1 MKLYEL
7 FLPGKP
13 RSQRLLITRG
23 SAMRETYDFSNARKN
38 PYSKKLKKSITIRV
52 DEDALDYFK
61 GLAGNIEVPY
71 QTLINMYLKDC
82 ASHHRKLELNW
93 K

>member
-1 MKLYEL
+1 
-7 FLPGKP
+7 
-13 RSQRLLITRG
+13 
-23 SAMRETYDFSNARKN
+23 MRETYDFSNARKN

-71 QTLINMYLKDC
+71 QTLINLYLKDC

>member
-1 MKLYEL
+1 
-7 FLPGKP
+7 
-13 RSQRLLITRG
+13 
-23 SAMRETYDFSNARKN
+23 MRTNYDFSNSRPN
-38 PYSKKLKKSITIRV
+38 PYAKKLKKSITIRV

-61 GLAGNIEVPY
+61 SLAEKSEVPY

-82 ASHHRKLELNW
+82 ASHHRELQLSW

>member
-1 MKLYEL
+1 
-7 FLPGKP
+7 
-13 RSQRLLITRG
+13 
-23 SAMRETYDFSNARKN
+23 MRKTYDFSNARKN

-52 DEDALDYFK
+52 DEDALEYFK

>member
-1 MKLYEL
+1 
-7 FLPGKP
+7 
-13 RSQRLLITRG
+13 
-23 SAMRETYDFSNARKN
+23 MRESYDFSKSRKN
-38 PYSKKLKKSITIRV
+38 PYAAKLKKSITIRV

-61 GLAGNIEVPY
+61 EMAGKVEVPY

-82 ASHHRKLELNW
+82 ASHHRELELSW

>member
-1 MKLYEL
+1 
-7 FLPGKP
+7 
-13 RSQRLLITRG
+13 
-23 SAMRETYDFSNARKN
+23 MRESYDFSKSRKN
-38 PYSKKLKKSITIRV
+38 PYAAKLKKSITIRV

-61 GLAGNIEVPY
+61 QMAGRVEVPY

-82 ASHHRKLELNW
+82 ASHHRELELNW

>member
-1 MKLYEL
+1 
-7 FLPGKP
+7 
-13 RSQRLLITRG
+13 
-23 SAMRETYDFSNARKN
+23 MRTNYDFSNSRSN
-38 PYSKKLKKSITIRV
+38 PYAKKLKKSITIRV

-61 GLAGNIEVPY
+61 SLAEKSEVPY

-82 ASHHRKLELNW
+82 ASHHRELQLSW

>member
-1 MKLYEL
+1 
-7 FLPGKP
+7 
-13 RSQRLLITRG
+13 
-23 SAMRETYDFSNARKN
+23 MRETYDFSNARKN

>member
-1 MKLYEL
+1 
-7 FLPGKP
+7 
-13 RSQRLLITRG
+13 
-23 SAMRETYDFSNARKN
+23 MRESYDFSKSRKN
-38 PYSKKLKKSITIRV
+38 PYAAKLKKSITIRV

-61 GLAGNIEVPY
+61 QMAGKVEVPY

>member
-1 MKLYEL
+1 
-7 FLPGKP
+7 
-13 RSQRLLITRG
+13 
-23 SAMRETYDFSNARKN
+23 MRESYDFSKSRKN
-38 PYSKKLKKSITIRV
+38 PYAAKLKKSITIRV

-61 GLAGNIEVPY
+61 QLAGKVEVPY

>member
-1 MKLYEL
+1 
-7 FLPGKP
+7 
-13 RSQRLLITRG
+13 
-23 SAMRETYDFSNARKN
+23 MRESYDFSKSRKN
-38 PYSKKLKKSITIRV
+38 PYVAKLKKSITIRV

-61 GLAGNIEVPY
+61 EMAGKVEVPY

-82 ASHHRKLELNW
+82 ASHHRELELSW